1 MKKSNFI
8 ALLLGTVSGVLFAL
22 GVCMALIPEWNSFQP
37 GFVLGCA
44 GVLLGVVTVLV
55 WRRMEYKQPLHIPGK
70 SIFTAAVGVIGA
82 LALGVGMCFCMVWD
96 KMACGIAV
104 GLVGIVILLCLI
116 PLTKGIKN

>member
-37 GFVLGCA
+37 GIVLGCA

-55 WRRMEYKQPLHIPGK
+55 WRRMEHKQSLHIPGK